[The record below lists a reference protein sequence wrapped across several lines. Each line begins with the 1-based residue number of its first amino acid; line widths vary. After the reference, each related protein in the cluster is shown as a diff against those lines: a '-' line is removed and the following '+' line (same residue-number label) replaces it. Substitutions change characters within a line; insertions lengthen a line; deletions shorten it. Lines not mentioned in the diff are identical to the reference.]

1 MNYLSLLKGAAAAC
15 VLGVPAQM
23 AIAEGLSEKAQ
34 EDGLKVA
41 FFNFQPYS
49 YEGGDGVL
57 TGTDVD
63 TLRAVLEAMG
73 ASIDTAQATEWG
85 ALIPGLR
92 AGRFDVVAAGMFVT
106 PERCAQV
113 SFSEPIFGIPQTLVV
128 LKDNPNGITGY
139 EDVAEKELTIAV
151 LSGSA
156 QAAHAR
162 DAGVEDAKIME
173 IPDNATAIA
182 AMRAGRADAYGLAT
196 PGGRTLVAGVP
207 EQDFEMIAPF
217 AEVAGKNAMAHG
229 AFAFRKDDAAF
240 VEEFNKILTT
250 RIEDG
255 SHVAVLET
263 HGMDAAEM
271 PRLSTAEL
279 CGG

>member
-1 MNYLSLLKGAAAAC
+1 MNYSNVLKGTVAAC
-15 VLGVPAQM
+15 MLALPVQM
-23 AIAEGLSEKAQ
+23 ASAEGLSQKAQ
-34 EDGLKVA
+34 ESGLKVA

-49 YEGGDGVL
+49 YEGEDGTL

-63 TLRAVLEAMG
+63 TLRAVLEAMD
-73 ASIDTAQATEWG
+73 ATIDTAQATEWG

-113 SFSEPIFGIPQTLVV
+113 TFSEPIFGIPQTLVV

-139 EDVAEKELTIAV
+139 EDVAAKGLTIAV
-151 LSGSA
+151 LAGSA

-162 DAGVEDAKIME
+162 DAGVEEAKIME

-196 PGGRTLVAGVP
+196 PGGRNLVAGVP
-207 EQDFEMIAPF
+207 EQDFEMIEPF
-217 AEVAGKNAMAHG
+217 SEVAGKNAMAHG
-229 AFAFRKDDAAF
+229 AFAFRQEDAAF
-240 VEEFNKILTT
+240 VEEFNKILTS

-255 SHVAVLET
+255 SHVAVLEA

-271 PRLSTAEL
+271 PLLSTAEL